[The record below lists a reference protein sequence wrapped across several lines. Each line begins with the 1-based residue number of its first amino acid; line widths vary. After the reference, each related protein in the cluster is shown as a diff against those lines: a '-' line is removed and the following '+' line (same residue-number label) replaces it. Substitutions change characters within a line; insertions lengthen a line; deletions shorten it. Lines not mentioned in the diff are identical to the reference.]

1 MLVVTYPP
9 FWWTEGID
17 KINYLGSHSDNC
29 VWSGLGQSGA
39 SPHTL
44 HTVTPL
50 HLPLQHK
57 PVPQAYI
64 RKSRAILLKLR
75 SAWQSIYILFRTL
88 RTSNY
93 YNCLANWKSQYYPIS
108 SPSSFPVTAVVTV
121 SAVVLLCCCAVVWP
135 PSLLPT
141 STSPAWLL
149 SGSTASYTHSGQCHV
164 LSLCREK

>member
-9 FWWTEGID
+9 FWWTEVID

-93 YNCLANWKSQYYPIS
+93 YNCLANCKSQYYPIS

-121 SAVVLLCCCAVVWP
+121 SAVVLLWCCVAALTAADINITRLTLVWLHCQLHALRTM
-135 PSLLPT
+135 S
-141 STSPAWLL
+141 
-149 SGSTASYTHSGQCHV
+149 CIIFV
-164 LSLCREK
+164 